1 MIEIKNKNKCCGCAA
16 CVNACPKQCISMK
29 EDEEGFVYPTVVLSS
44 CINCGLCEKV
54 CPILHPYKTRRPLNI
69 YAAKAIDE
77 GIRMSSSSGGM
88 FMILARKVISENGIV
103 FGARFNENF
112 EVYHDYTETLEGL
125 RYFQGSKYVQ
135 SSIGDSYKKAEF
147 FLKKGRFVFFTG
159 TPCQISGLKHYL
171 RKEYDNLLTADI
183 ICHGVPS
190 PKVWRNY
197 LDELKEEARKG
208 KNSVSSPLIPII
220 PESFVLEDGKPIIEH
235 ISFRDKSTGWKKF
248 SFALTLAKATAA
260 GKKNTVSLSS
270 IHLDNSFM
278 KGFLE
283 NYYIRPSC
291 YHCPARMGKSLSDYT
306 FADFWKLGKYFLDD
320 DMGMSLLIINTPKGK
335 KFFPYEDVKYK
346 ETNFDVLLD
355 SNPSY
360 FNSHL
365 TPYKR
370 KQFWKLYE
378 LNHHLQEVLEEL
390 TPSVID
396 IIPIKFLDIYR
407 RLLLR
412 FNLYKV
418 KKNEK

>member
-1 MIEIKNKNKCCGCAA
+1 MIKVKNKKNCCGCSA
-16 CVNACPKQCISMK
+16 CFSACPKQCITME
-29 EDEEGFVYPTVVLSS
+29 EDAEGFKYPTVDLNI
-44 CINCGLCEKV
+44 CINCGICEKI
-54 CPILHPYKTRRPLNI
+54 CPIINPYETRKPLNVF
-69 YAAKAIDE
+69 AARNIKE
-77 GIRMSSSSGGM
+77 EIRATSSSGGM
-88 FMILARKVISENGIV
+88 FMVLAEKTIERGGVV
-103 FGARFNENF
+103 FGARFNNKWQ
-112 EVYHDYTETLEGL
+112 VYHDFTETREGL
-125 RYFQGSKYVQ
+125 IAFQGSKYVQ

-235 ISFRDKSTGWKKF
+235 ISFRDKSTGWKKY

-291 YHCPARMGKSLSDYT
+291 YKCAARLGRSHSDFT
-306 FADFWKLGKYFLDD
+306 FADFWKLENYFPDD
-320 DMGMSLLIINTPKGK
+320 DKGMSLLIVNTQKGK
-335 KFFPYEDVKYK
+335 CIFPFECTIK
-346 ETNFDVLLD
+346 EETSYNTLLD

-360 FNSHL
+360 FNSHIE
-365 TPYKR
+365 PYKR
-370 KQFWKLYE
+370 KKFWKYY
-378 LNHHLQEVLEEL
+378 NSNQHLQEVLDAL
-390 TPSVID
+390 SNYSIID
-396 IIPIKFLDIYR
+396 LVAMKILDIYR
-407 RLLLR
+407 RVKLR
-412 FNLYKV
+412 VKLYSAKQL
-418 KKNEK
+418 